1 MKKVFTSVIMILS
14 VSWALSQSSWTKEE
28 RNNMYENYLSLISSK
43 NKEITKDQKESLAL
57 CAMNSTCEKYS
68 KYDFSSKI
76 EVETKRIYDAQVELC
91 AKNLGV
97 SLIQSEES
105 KPVIIETKTDDVWTK
120 KDKETL
126 VAEIIQYLNKYP
138 HLLEEEV
145 HSLESCYL
153 NQTVESLSKS
163 AYDNMISSEIKNH
176 MDKMITTCANKLS
189 IKLTAPV
196 QKVVEKKPE
205 VSPKELV
212 IGNWKTDQGFKI
224 SFNSNGTFIKVFDQL
239 YITDRFTYIKESQSQ
254 GDWFIDSKGVITMN
268 ENWEEREEKL
278 LKTKITPYRST
289 SKFSVT
295 EVNSDFF
302 IINKTEGSLCCN
314 RANSKPIV
322 TIQANKI
329 QE

>member
-1 MKKVFTSVIMILS
+1 
-14 VSWALSQSSWTKEE
+14 
-28 RNNMYENYLSLISSK
+28 
-43 NKEITKDQKESLAL
+43 
-57 CAMNSTCEKYS
+57 
-68 KYDFSSKI
+68 
-76 EVETKRIYDAQVELC
+76 
-91 AKNLGV
+91 
-97 SLIQSEES
+97 
-105 KPVIIETKTDDVWTK
+105 
-120 KDKETL
+120 
-126 VAEIIQYLNKYP
+126 
-138 HLLEEEV
+138 
-145 HSLESCYL
+145 
-153 NQTVESLSKS
+153 
-163 AYDNMISSEIKNH
+163 
-176 MDKMITTCANKLS
+176 
-189 IKLTAPV
+189 
-196 QKVVEKKPE
+196 VEKKPE

-239 YITDRFTYIKESQSQ
+239 YLTDRFTYIKESQSQ

-322 TIQANKI
+322 IIQANKI